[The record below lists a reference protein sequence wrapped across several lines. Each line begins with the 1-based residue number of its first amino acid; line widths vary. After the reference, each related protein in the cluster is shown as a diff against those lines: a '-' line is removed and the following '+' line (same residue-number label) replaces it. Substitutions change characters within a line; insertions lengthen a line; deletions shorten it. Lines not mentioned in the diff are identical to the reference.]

1 MPVKVLITWNVIPG
15 REQEYFGYVVGE
27 YLPEVNRLGLDVT
40 DAWVTVFGDHP
51 QVLIGA
57 LMPDLPSAQRLIHS
71 PDWRDLSDRLQE
83 FVRDF
88 NLKVVT
94 QRGAFQ
100 F

>member
-1 MPVKVLITWNVIPG
+1 MPVKVLITWNVKPG
-15 REQEYFGYVVGE
+15 REQEYFGFVVGE

-40 DAWVTVFGDHP
+40 DAWITVFGDHP

-57 LMPDLPSAQRLIHS
+57 VMRDLPNAQRLIHS
-71 PDWRDLSDRLQE
+71 PDWLDLCARLQE
-83 FVRDF
+83 FVKDF
-88 NLKVVT
+88 KLKLVT

>member
-1 MPVKVLITWNVIPG
+1 MPVKVLITWNVKPG

-27 YLPEVNRLGLDVT
+27 YLPEVNRMGLDVT
-40 DAWVTVFGDHP
+40 DAWVTVYGDHP

-71 PDWRDLSDRLQE
+71 SDRLDLSDRMQD

-88 NLKVVT
+88 KLKLVT
-94 QRGAFQ
+94 QRGNFQ

>member
-1 MPVKVLITWNVIPG
+1 MRAKVILTWNIKPG
-15 REQEYFGYVVGE
+15 KEQFYYGFMVGD
-27 YLPEVNRLGLDVT
+27 YLPKVNSLGLELT
-40 DAWVTVFGDHP
+40 DAWVTVYGDHP

-71 PDWRDLSDRLQE
+71 SDWLDLSDRMQD

-88 NLKVVT
+88 KLKLVT
-94 QRGAFQ
+94 QRGNFQ

>member
-1 MPVKVLITWNVIPG
+1 MPVKVLITWNVKPG

-27 YLPEVNRLGLDVT
+27 YLPEVNRMGLDVT
-40 DAWVTVFGDHP
+40 DAWVTVYGDHP

-71 PDWRDLSDRLQE
+71 SDCLDLSDRMQD

-88 NLKVVT
+88 KLKLVT
-94 QRGAFQ
+94 QRGNFQ